1 MLLVAGIIFKRIASY
16 HPRIIIFFSIN
27 FLLLVNTL
35 MMLVLV
41 PIKLSFR
48 EVKLLTQLVLL
59 AQ

>member
-1 MLLVAGIIFKRIASY
+1 MMLVAGIIFKRIASY

-41 PIKLSFR
+41 PIKLNFR
-48 EVKLLTQLVLL
+48 EVKLLT
-59 AQ
+59 